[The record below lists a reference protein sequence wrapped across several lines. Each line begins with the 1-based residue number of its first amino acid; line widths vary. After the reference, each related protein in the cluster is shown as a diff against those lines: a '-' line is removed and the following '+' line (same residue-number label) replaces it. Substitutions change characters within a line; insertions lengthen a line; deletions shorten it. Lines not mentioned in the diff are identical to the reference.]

1 MLGLLSSFD
10 DVVGIVVL
18 VVMFVVVL
26 VVVLTVVSV
35 VVLVVLMLLVI
46 LFKKQMEA
54 DHAEM
59 NYGVLY
65 QTGVSYHQTGAS
77 IARTNAITAI
87 YRL

>member
-1 MLGLLSSFD
+1 MLGILSSFD

-26 VVVLTVVSV
+26 VVVLTVMLV
-35 VVLVVLMLLVI
+35 VVLVVLTLLVM

-59 NYGVLY
+59 NYGVPDRCFIPPNGR
-65 QTGVSYHQTGAS
+65 QHSPD
-77 IARTNAITAI
+77 
-87 YRL
+87 